1 METFDDLVLGEPA
14 EPIAL
19 TTRQEHREA
28 SAVLARQ
35 AQRNV
40 EIVSR
45 HLDPAIY
52 DQGAFLE
59 AIKRLVMG
67 HRRARA
73 RIIVQDIGPVIT
85 HGHRLASLAM
95 RLSSFL
101 QIRVPAPQFKDF
113 NQAFLVVDG
122 TGFIHRELADR
133 YEGTAHFNNRGG
145 ARDLL
150 RTFDEM
156 WEVAELHPD
165 LREMRI

>member
-1 METFDDLVLGEPA
+1 METFDDQVLA
-14 EPIAL
+14 ESAELIEL

-28 SAVLARQ
+28 SAALARQ

-40 EIVSR
+40 AIVSR
-45 HLDPAIY
+45 HLNPAIY
-52 DQGAFLE
+52 DQGPFLE

-67 HRRARA
+67 HTRARV
-73 RIIVQDIGPVIT
+73 RIIVQDVGPVIT
-85 HGHRLASLAM
+85 YGHRLASLAM

-113 NQAFLVVDG
+113 NQAFLVVDE
-122 TGFIHRELADR
+122 TGFIHQELADR

-156 WEVAELHPD
+156 WEVAEFHPD